1 MPKIRSNTI
10 STEANGGNEAIGA
23 SESGMILVIIN
34 YLVSRINQGLT
45 DSIIVNWDSRFR
57 GVNE

>member
-45 DSIIVNWDSRFR
+45 DSIIVN
-57 GVNE
+57 